1 MNILVGIQ
9 KSRITTDNPK
19 LLNALQR
26 LYTFRVPGA
35 SYTSAYRRRGWDGKK
50 KFISDAGVFRSGLL
64 IKILKH
70 LSKIDCTPD
79 IEFNPPLPKTPSLK
93 AFTNI
98 KYYDYQKDL
107 ISRALLLRRAT
118 ITAPTGSG
126 KTLIMAGLI
135 KSLKEKKMIILFN
148 TKQLLKQTY
157 DFLKDICKIDNLGL
171 CFGEGYIYGDIMLC
185 TVQSIEKVLDTHLTQ
200 AEVLMVDE
208 CHEFCS
214 GKKTL
219 AAIEAF
225 PKAAWRF
232 GFTATVP
239 SEPIKRH
246 SLEGALGGVIQSVS
260 TKELVEKGKLTKP
273 IIQIIKR
280 DYLADG
286 EDERLSYLDV
296 YDKYIVFNKERN
308 SKIKDIVKEILNGTE
323 SARILILT
331 KSLDHGRALDDSFA
345 GLQSEFLEGACSV
358 GERYQSIS
366 RFRNHGEG
374 SILIGTRI
382 LQTGINIE
390 EITHFINA
398 RGMKSEIATIQALG
412 RALRVSDNKDKVYIY
427 DFIDKEKYL
436 SQHSRERV
444 KHYKKE
450 GHEVI
455 TT

>member
-1 MNILVGIQ
+1 
-9 KSRITTDNPK
+9 
-19 LLNALQR
+19 
-26 LYTFRVPGA
+26 
-35 SYTSAYRRRGWDGKK
+35 
-50 KFISDAGVFRSGLL
+50 
-64 IKILKH
+64 
-70 LSKIDCTPD
+70 
-79 IEFNPPLPKTPSLK
+79 
-93 AFTNI
+93 
-98 KYYDYQKDL
+98 
-107 ISRALLLRRAT
+107 
-118 ITAPTGSG
+118 
-126 KTLIMAGLI
+126 MAGLV
-135 KSLKEKKMIILFN
+135 KSLKDKKMIILFN

-157 DFLKDICKIDNLGL
+157 DFLKDVCKIKNIGL

-225 PKAAWRF
+225 PKAAWRY

-246 SLEGALGGVIQSVS
+246 SLEGALGSVIQSVS

-273 IIQIIKR
+273 IINIIER
-280 DYLADG
+280 EYEAEG
-286 EDERLSYLDV
+286 EDENLSYLDV
-296 YDKYIVFNKERN
+296 YDKYIVSNKERN
-308 SKIKDIVKEILNGTE
+308 EKIKETVKEILNGTE
-323 SARILILT
+323 RPRILILT
-331 KSLDHGRALDDSFA
+331 KSLDHGRTLDNSFA

-358 GERYQSIS
+358 GERYESIS

-398 RGMKSEIATIQALG
+398 RGMRSEIATIQALG
-412 RALRVSDNKDKVYIY
+412 RALRVSDNKDEVYVY
-427 DFIDKEKYL
+427 DFMDKEKYL
-436 SQHSRERV
+436 SKHSRERIA
-444 KHYKKE
+444 HYKKE
-450 GHEVI
+450 GHEVTMI
-455 TT
+455 

>member
-1 MNILVGIQ
+1 MKISVGIQ
-9 KSRITTDNPK
+9 KSRIWTDNPK
-19 LLNALQR
+19 LLEAIQK

-35 SYTSAYRRRGWDGKK
+35 TYTSAYRNRSWDGKK
-50 KFISDAGVFRSGLL
+50 RFISNTGVFRSGLL
-64 IKILKH
+64 IKILQH
-70 LSKIDCTPD
+70 LKKIDCTPE
-79 IEFNPPLPKTPSLK
+79 IEFDPPKFPTPRLATFS
-93 AFTNI
+93 NI

-107 ISRALLLRRAT
+107 INKALLLGRAT

-135 KSLKEKKMIILFN
+135 KSLKKKKMVILFN

-157 DFLKDICKIDNLGL
+157 DFLKDVCKIDNLGL

-185 TVQSIEKVLDTHLTQ
+185 TVQSIEKILDTHLNE
-200 AEVLMVDE
+200 AEVVMVDE

-225 PKAAWRF
+225 PKAAWRY

-246 SLEGALGGVIQSVS
+246 ALEGALGSVIKSVN
-260 TKELVEKGKLTKP
+260 TKELVERGKLSKP
-273 IIQIIKR
+273 IIKIIERK
-280 DYLADG
+280 YEEEG
-286 EDERLSYLDV
+286 EDQHLGYPEV

-308 SKIKDIVKEILNGTE
+308 GKIKEIVKEILNELPTP
-323 SARILILT
+323 RILILT
-331 KSLDHGRALDDSFA
+331 KSLEHGRGLEKSFR
-345 GLQSEFLEGACSV
+345 GQQCEFLDGAKSV
-358 GERYQSIS
+358 GERYESIS

-374 SILIGTRI
+374 AILIGTRI

-412 RALRVSDNKDKVYIY
+412 RALRVSDNKDEVYVY
-427 DFIDKEKYL
+427 DFLDKEKYL
-436 SQHSRERV
+436 SKHSRERIA
-444 KHYKKE
+444 HYKKE
-450 GHEVI
+450 GHEVEI
-455 TT
+455 I

>member
-1 MNILVGIQ
+1 MKIVVGIQ
-9 KSRITTDNPK
+9 KSKIETDNPK
-19 LLNALQR
+19 LLKALQK
-26 LYTFRVPGA
+26 LYSFKVPGA
-35 SYTSAYRRRGWDGKK
+35 AYTSAYRKRSWDGKK
-50 KFISDAGVFRSGLL
+50 RFIGETGVFRSGLL
-64 IKILKH
+64 IKILAH
-70 LSKIDCTPD
+70 LKKIDCVPD
-79 IEFNPPLPKTPSLK
+79 IKFNPRKPKVPRIAKFS
-93 AFTNI
+93 NI
-98 KYYDYQKDL
+98 KYYDYQKEL
-107 ISRALLLRRAT
+107 IGKALVLGRAT

-135 KSLKEKKMIILFN
+135 KSLKGKKMVILFN

-157 DFLKDICKIDNLGL
+157 DFLKDVCDIDNLGL
-171 CFGEGYIYGDIMLC
+171 CFGEGYIYGDIMLS
-185 TVQSIEKVLDTHLTQ
+185 TVQSIEKILDTHLEE

-214 GKKTL
+214 GKTTL

-225 PKAAWRF
+225 SKAAWRF

-239 SEPIKRH
+239 SEPIKKY
-246 SLEGALGGVIQSVS
+246 SLEGALGSVIKSVN
-260 TKELVEKGKLTKP
+260 TQELVEKGKLTRP
-273 IIQIIKR
+273 IIKIIER
-280 DYLADG
+280 DYEADG
-286 EDERLSYLDV
+286 DDEQLSYLDV

-308 SKIKDIVKEILNGTE
+308 EKIKELIKEILNGTE

-390 EITHFINA
+390 EITHFVNA

-412 RALRVSDNKDKVYIY
+412 RALRVSDNKDEVYVY
-427 DFIDKEKYL
+427 DFMDKEKYL
-436 SQHSRERV
+436 YRHSRERIA
-444 KHYKKE
+444 HYKKE
-450 GHEVI
+450 GHEVTI
-455 TT
+455 I

>member
-1 MNILVGIQ
+1 MKIIIGIQ
-9 KSRITTDNPK
+9 KSKITTDNPK
-19 LLNALQR
+19 LLSSLQR
-26 LYTFRVPGA
+26 LYTFKVPGA
-35 SYTSAYRRRGWDGKK
+35 TYTAAYRRHSWDGKK
-50 KFISDAGVFRSGLL
+50 RFISENGVFRSGLL

-70 LSKIDCTPD
+70 LKKIDCTPEL
-79 IEFNPPLPKTPSLK
+79 EFNPPKPKVPSIAK
-93 AFTNI
+93 FSNI

-107 ISRALLLRRAT
+107 ISKALLLGRAT

-135 KSLKEKKMIILFN
+135 KSLKNKKMVILFN

-157 DFLKDICKIDNLGL
+157 DFLKDVCKIDNLGL

-185 TVQSIEKVLDTHLTQ
+185 TVQSIEKILDTHLTQ

-214 GKKTL
+214 GKRTL
-219 AAIEAF
+219 AAIESFHLAS
-225 PKAAWRF
+225 WRY

-246 SLEGALGGVIQSVS
+246 ALEGALGSVVQSVN
-260 TKELVEKGKLTKP
+260 TQELVESGKLTKP
-273 IIQIIKR
+273 IINIIKR
-280 DYLADG
+280 EYEAEG
-286 EDERLSYLDV
+286 EDEQLSYLDV

-308 SKIKDIVKEILNGTE
+308 EKIKDLVKEILNGTE
-323 SARILILT
+323 RARILILT

-345 GLQSEFLEGACSV
+345 GLQSEFLEGACSI

-390 EITHFINA
+390 EITHLINA

-412 RALRVSDNKDKVYIY
+412 RALRVSDNKDEVYVY
-427 DFIDKEKYL
+427 DFMDKEKYL
-436 SQHSRERV
+436 SKHSRQRV
-444 KHYKKE
+444 SHYKKE

-455 TT
+455 MI

>member
-1 MNILVGIQ
+1 MKILVGIQ

-246 SLEGALGGVIQSVS
+246 SLEGALGSVIQSVS

-412 RALRVSDNKDKVYIY
+412 RALRVSDNKDEVYVY
-427 DFIDKEKYL
+427 DFKDKEKYL
-436 SQHSRERV
+436 ASHSRERI

-450 GHEVI
+450 GHEVSVL
-455 TT
+455 